1 VLSCR
6 LGSVEQNIYAKRAQH
21 VSHFSFATSIFEDSS
36 VSDYFYEPS
45 KGHGLPHNPFKAIVA
60 PRPIGWISSID
71 KLGRVNLAPYSFFN
85 AFSET
90 PPVIGFCTS
99 HVRKDSVNNID
110 ETGEFVANFCGAE
123 LAQEMNITSASV
135 EPGVD
140 EMKLAGLD
148 AAASTL
154 VKPPRIAR
162 AIAAMECKLISTT
175 QLKNAKG
182 ELIDTWMTLGE
193 VVGVH
198 INDEFLKDGIFDT
211 AAARPLGRCG
221 YKGDYVEVNTLFEMI
236 RPKEYKPAK

>member
-1 VLSCR
+1 
-6 LGSVEQNIYAKRAQH
+6 
-21 VSHFSFATSIFEDSS
+21 

-71 KLGRVNLAPYSFFN
+71 KQGRVNLAPYSFFN
-85 AFSET
+85 AFAET

-99 HVRKDSVNNID
+99 HARKDSVNNID

-135 EPGVD
+135 APGVD
-140 EMKLAGLD
+140 DMKLAGLE

-162 AIAAMECKLISTT
+162 AIAALECKLISTT

-182 ELIDTWMTLGE
+182 ELIDTWLTLGE

-236 RPKEYKPAK
+236 RPKEYTPAK

>member
-1 VLSCR
+1 M
-6 LGSVEQNIYAKRAQH
+6 
-21 VSHFSFATSIFEDSS
+21 
-36 VSDYFYEPS
+36 SDYFYEPS

-71 KLGRVNLAPYSFFN
+71 LQGRVNLAPYSFFN
-85 AFSET
+85 AFAET

-110 ETGEFVANFCGAE
+110 ATGEFVANFCGAE
-123 LAQEMNITSASV
+123 LAQEMNISSASV

-140 EMKLAGLD
+140 EMKLAGLE
-148 AAASTL
+148 AAASSL

-162 AIAAMECKLISTT
+162 AIAALECKLISTT

-182 ELIDTWMTLGE
+182 DLIDTWLTLGE

-236 RPKEYKPAK
+236 RPKEYTPAK

>member
-1 VLSCR
+1 M
-6 LGSVEQNIYAKRAQH
+6 
-21 VSHFSFATSIFEDSS
+21 
-36 VSDYFYEPS
+36 SDYFYEPG

-71 KLGRVNLAPYSFFN
+71 KQGRVNLAPYSFFN

-135 EPGVD
+135 APGVD

-236 RPKEYKPAK
+236 RPKEYTPAK

>member
-1 VLSCR
+1 M
-6 LGSVEQNIYAKRAQH
+6 
-21 VSHFSFATSIFEDSS
+21 
-36 VSDYFYEPS
+36 SDYFYEPS

-71 KLGRVNLAPYSFFN
+71 LQGRVNLAPYSFFN
-85 AFSET
+85 AFAET

-110 ETGEFVANFCGAE
+110 ATGEFVANFCGAE
-123 LAQEMNITSASV
+123 LAQEMNISSASV
-135 EPGVD
+135 APGVD
-140 EMKLAGLD
+140 EMKLAGLE

-162 AIAAMECKLISTT
+162 AIAALECKLISTT

-182 ELIDTWMTLGE
+182 DLIDTWLTLGE

-236 RPKEYKPAK
+236 RPKEYVPAK

>member
-1 VLSCR
+1 
-6 LGSVEQNIYAKRAQH
+6 
-21 VSHFSFATSIFEDSS
+21 
-36 VSDYFYEPS
+36 
-45 KGHGLPHNPFKAIVA
+45 
-60 PRPIGWISSID
+60 
-71 KLGRVNLAPYSFFN
+71 
-85 AFSET
+85 
-90 PPVIGFCTS
+90 VIGFCTS
-99 HVRKDSVNNID
+99 HSRKDSVNNID

-135 EPGVD
+135 APGVD
-140 EMKLAGLD
+140 EMKLAGLE

-162 AIAAMECKLISTT
+162 AIAALECKLISTT

-182 ELIDTWMTLGE
+182 ELIDTWLTLGE

-236 RPKEYKPAK
+236 RPKEYTPAK

>member
-1 VLSCR
+1 M
-6 LGSVEQNIYAKRAQH
+6 
-21 VSHFSFATSIFEDSS
+21 
-36 VSDYFYEPS
+36 SDYFYEPS

-71 KLGRVNLAPYSFFN
+71 KQGRVNLAPYSFFN
-85 AFSET
+85 AFAET

-99 HVRKDSVNNID
+99 HARKDSVNNID

-123 LAQEMNITSASV
+123 LALEMNITSASV
-135 EPGVD
+135 APGVD
-140 EMKLAGLD
+140 EMKLAGLE

-162 AIAAMECKLISTT
+162 AIAALDCKLISTT

-182 ELIDTWMTLGE
+182 ELIDTWLTLGE

-236 RPKEYKPAK
+236 RPKEYTPAK

>member
-1 VLSCR
+1 M
-6 LGSVEQNIYAKRAQH
+6 
-21 VSHFSFATSIFEDSS
+21 
-36 VSDYFYEPS
+36 SDYFYEPS

-71 KLGRVNLAPYSFFN
+71 LQGLVNLAPYSFFN
-85 AFSET
+85 AFAET

-110 ETGEFVANFCGAE
+110 ATGEFVANFCGAE
-123 LAQEMNITSASV
+123 LAQEMNISSASV
-135 EPGVD
+135 APGVD
-140 EMKLAGLD
+140 EMKLAGLE

-162 AIAAMECKLISTT
+162 AIAALECKLISTT

-182 ELIDTWMTLGE
+182 DLIDTWLTLGE

-236 RPKEYKPAK
+236 RPKEYVPAK

>member
-1 VLSCR
+1 M
-6 LGSVEQNIYAKRAQH
+6 
-21 VSHFSFATSIFEDSS
+21 
-36 VSDYFYEPS
+36 SDYFYEPS

-71 KLGRVNLAPYSFFN
+71 KQGRVNLAPYSFFN
-85 AFSET
+85 AFAET

-99 HVRKDSVNNID
+99 HARKDSVNNID
-110 ETGEFVANFCGAE
+110 ETGGFVANFCGAE

-135 EPGVD
+135 APGVD
-140 EMKLAGLD
+140 EMKLAGLE

-162 AIAAMECKLISTT
+162 AIAALECKLISTT

-182 ELIDTWMTLGE
+182 ELIDTWLTLGE

-236 RPKEYKPAK
+236 RPKEYTPAK

>member
-1 VLSCR
+1 M
-6 LGSVEQNIYAKRAQH
+6 
-21 VSHFSFATSIFEDSS
+21 
-36 VSDYFYEPS
+36 SDYFYEPS

-71 KLGRVNLAPYSFFN
+71 KQGRVNLAPYSFFN
-85 AFSET
+85 AFAET

-99 HVRKDSVNNID
+99 HARKDSVNNID

-135 EPGVD
+135 APGVD
-140 EMKLAGLD
+140 EMKLAGLE
-148 AAASTL
+148 AAVSTL

-162 AIAAMECKLISTT
+162 AIAALECKLISTT

-182 ELIDTWMTLGE
+182 ELIDTWLTLGE

-236 RPKEYKPAK
+236 RPKEYTPAK